1 MTLLLLKQLKQ
12 SGGRHRTREQI
23 KALLAK
29 ELILEYRNIGRTNSF
44 IDTDFSLGNV
54 LVTINTE
61 HIFYNEFI
69 SKMPEDSKL
78 AFELFIASLAKAID
92 LTNVNNS
99 DQNDELM
106 ENWDNRLKKYLRQ
119 IKSD

>member
-1 MTLLLLKQLKQ
+1 
-12 SGGRHRTREQI
+12 
-23 KALLAK
+23 
-29 ELILEYRNIGRTNSF
+29 
-44 IDTDFSLGNV
+44 
-54 LVTINTE
+54 
-61 HIFYNEFI
+61 
-69 SKMPEDSKL
+69 MPEDSKL